1 MNHRDLAARLREIF
15 PEERILRDVLLSQY
29 TTFQIGGPADFM
41 VTPANE
47 EQLSQCLALCHQE
60 NVPIFV
66 LGRGSNVLVSDAGFR
81 GVVIRIGSDF
91 QNVEF
96 EENMV
101 MAQSGILLSKLSR
114 LLLERELAGFEFAS
128 GIPGTLGGAI
138 YMNAGAYGGEMKD
151 LLREV
156 TAMDENGTC
165 RSLSA
170 DELELGYRTSLFQS
184 KPWVVVRAL
193 LRMESGQRQEIQE
206 RIQLLNE
213 QRRSKQPLEQPSAG
227 SVFKRPPGHF
237 AGHLITEAGLK
248 GCRVGDAMVS
258 NKHAGFIVNA
268 GHATSA
274 DVVALIRA
282 IQEKVRD
289 QFGVDLVPELR
300 YLDTSRLKKL
310 N

>member
-151 LLREV
+151 LL
-156 TAMDENGTC
+156 MDVNGTC

-258 NKHAGFIVNA
+258 NKHAGFIVNV